1 MPESEVQEMIAL
13 ALVFVV
19 HVIGGLALVWALLDD
34 DTRAGW
40 RRRWFGGGEDERDPT
55 PPAPRPA
62 PVVAP
67 PPLPLSASD
76 PARARLRGPGRLG
89 DLHPPAQRRPD
100 HVPQPARTPR

>member
-1 MPESEVQEMIAL
+1 MPESEIQELIAL

-40 RRRWFGGGEDERDPT
+40 RRRWFGGGEDEPDPT

-67 PPLPLSASD
+67 PPLPLSASG
-76 PARARLRGPGRLG
+76 PARARLRGPGSLA
-89 DLHPPAQRRPD
+89 DVHPPVPRRPD
-100 HVPQPARTPR
+100 HVRQPARAPR